1 MGCRAGLGPAVK
13 QGDLV
18 WYAFPPPAGRR
29 PVVVL
34 TRSSAI
40 GYLNAVVVAPVS
52 TTIRNIPSEVVL
64 DQSDGLPQRS
74 VVNLDSL
81 QTVAKSRLGP
91 VIGHLAPAR
100 LRALGL
106 ALEFAVDVEALG

>member
-1 MGCRAGLGPAVK
+1 VK
-13 QGDLV
+13 QGDLL

-52 TTIRNIPSEVVL
+52 TTIRNIPSEVAL
-64 DQSDGLPQRS
+64 DESDGLPQRS
-74 VVNLDSL
+74 VVNLDNL
-81 QTVAKSRLGP
+81 QTVAKQRLGP
-91 VIGHLAPAR
+91 AIGHLSSAR
-100 LRALGL
+100 LRALRV
-106 ALEFAVDVEALG
+106 ALEFALDFEALG

>member
-1 MGCRAGLGPAVK
+1 VK
-13 QGDLV
+13 QGDLL

-52 TTIRNIPSEVVL
+52 TTVRNIPSEVVL
-64 DQSDGLPQRS
+64 DESDGLPQRS
-74 VVNLDSL
+74 VANLDNL

-91 VIGHLAPAR
+91 VIGHLSPIR
-100 LRALGL
+100 LRAVRL
-106 ALEFAVDVEALG
+106 ALEFSLDFEALG

>member
-1 MGCRAGLGPAVK
+1 MK
-13 QGDLV
+13 QGDLL

-40 GYLNAVVVAPVS
+40 GYLNAVVIAPVS
-52 TTIRNIPSEVVL
+52 TTIRGIPSEVVL
-64 DQSDGLPQRS
+64 DESDGLPQRS
-74 VVNLDSL
+74 VVNLDNL

-91 VIGHLAPAR
+91 VIGHLPPTR
-100 LRALGL
+100 LRALRL
-106 ALEFAVDVEALG
+106 ALEFALDFEALA